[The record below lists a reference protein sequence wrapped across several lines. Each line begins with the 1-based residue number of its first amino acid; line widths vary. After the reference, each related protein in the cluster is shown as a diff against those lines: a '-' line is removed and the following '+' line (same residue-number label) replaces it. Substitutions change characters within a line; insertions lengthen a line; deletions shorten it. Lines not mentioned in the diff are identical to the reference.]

1 MLKRVRHHG
10 HETMNFTELDFN
22 DQNNNNQNITIIGEE
37 PNKLYCFRSN
47 PIMFMYITIIVIV
60 MNIVF

>member
-1 MLKRVRHHG
+1 MHKKSVKGEITQKVLKGELAFVYVTHRHD
-10 HETMNFTELDFN
+10 MFY
-22 DQNNNNQNITIIGEE
+22 IGEE

-47 PIMFMYITIIVIV
+47 PIMFMYITIIVIA